1 MLPFMTHKISPDPS
15 LLKRGIWEDLQNEAV
30 NVNQP
35 RLSSSH
41 RYKGLVDYIVSR
53 YGSAIEIGV
62 GHSPDVAFALLQKGM
77 RVLATDIRSFEYS
90 RLKVIMDN
98 IIEPDFSLYIDA
110 DLIYSL
116 RPPPELISY
125 MIRLARRLSTDLII
139 KPLSSDYLEGQLIR
153 HGNTTFFLWN
163 HQ

>member
-1 MLPFMTHKISPDPS
+1 M
-15 LLKRGIWEDLQNEAV
+15 

-53 YGSAIEIGV
+53 YSHAVEIGV
-62 GHSPDVAFALLQKGM
+62 GHFPDIAFALLQKGM
-77 RVLATDIRSFEYS
+77 RVLATDIRPFEYS

-116 RPPPELISY
+116 RPPPELIPY
-125 MIRLARRLSTDLII
+125 MIRLAKIISADLIV
-139 KPLSSDYLEGQLIR
+139 KPLSSEHIGEQLIR
-153 HGNTTFFLWN
+153 HENTTFFLWN
-163 HQ
+163 YV